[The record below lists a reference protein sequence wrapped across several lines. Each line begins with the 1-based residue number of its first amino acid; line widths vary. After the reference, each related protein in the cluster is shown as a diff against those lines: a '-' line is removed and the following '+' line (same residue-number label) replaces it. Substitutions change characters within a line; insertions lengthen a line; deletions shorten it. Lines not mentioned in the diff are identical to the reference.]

1 MRVFGPVAVLLLC
14 VSLSAGAQQT
24 YKAEEQFLA
33 YTDHFHELGKEWAR
47 RGYFMQADWYYA
59 QATVAVE
66 SLQYTLITLSRKQY
80 EEAAA
85 ARKQA
90 RDEADRAERKAM
102 IEEGP
107 AEVDEDTQEL
117 AAELFG
123 VDLGGLMT
131 GLHGMLEKTD
141 QMVDKLDEVAPV
153 IEEGIKQWGE
163 SILGPIE
170 WDEWKVQRSQMWEQ
184 ISTKSIASPWPWFFE
199 AFTDL
204 CLGLKEDA
212 AEPLA
217 VAMLNPYLPEEKI
230 DFAFLQTL
238 SRAEIRDM
246 YYRLDAKRAEYED
259 RLGSTVECFIPR
271 SWENF
276 NYANLAMKGREL
288 LEDDQARYPEA
299 APWFVAAVKAFPFDA
314 NLFCAAASL
323 LCANGDLEA
332 AVNYINIGLRLDP
345 NNENL
350 QSLVSDLK
358 ADLL

>member
-1 MRVFGPVAVLLLC
+1 MRKILILLLLC
-14 VSLSAGAQQT
+14 VGFGAGAQQA

-33 YTDHFHELGKEWAR
+33 YTDNFYKQGKEWAR

-66 SLQYTLITLSRKQY
+66 SLQYALITLSRKQY
-80 EEAAA
+80 EEAEA

-107 AEVDEDTQEL
+107 AEFDEDTQEL
-117 AAELFG
+117 AADLFG
-123 VDLGGLMT
+123 IDLGSLMT
-131 GLHGMLEKTD
+131 DLHGMVAKTD
-141 QMVDKLDEVAPV
+141 ELVDKLDEVAPV

-170 WDEWKVQRSQMWEQ
+170 WDNWKAERLQMWEQ

-217 VAMLNPYLPEEKI
+217 VAQMNPYLPEETI

-238 SRAEIRDM
+238 SRAEIREM
-246 YYRLDAKRAEYED
+246 YYRLDARRAEYEE
-259 RLGSTVECFIPR
+259 RLGSSVECHIPR

-276 NYANLAMKGREL
+276 NYANLAIKGRQL
-288 LEDDQARYPEA
+288 LEEDETSYPEA

-323 LCANGDLEA
+323 LCANEDLEA

-345 NNENL
+345 YNENL

>member
-14 VSLSAGAQQT
+14 VSLSAGAQQA

-66 SLQYTLITLSRKQY
+66 SLQYALITLSRKQY

-107 AEVDEDTQEL
+107 TEFDEDTQEL

-131 GLHGMLEKTD
+131 GLHGVLKTTD
-141 QMVDKLDEVAPV
+141 EMVDKLDEVAPV
-153 IEEGIKQWGE
+153 IEEGIKRWGE

-259 RLGSTVECFIPR
+259 RLGSSVECYIPR

-276 NYANLAMKGREL
+276 NYANLAMKGRQL

-350 QSLVSDLK
+350 RSLVSDLK